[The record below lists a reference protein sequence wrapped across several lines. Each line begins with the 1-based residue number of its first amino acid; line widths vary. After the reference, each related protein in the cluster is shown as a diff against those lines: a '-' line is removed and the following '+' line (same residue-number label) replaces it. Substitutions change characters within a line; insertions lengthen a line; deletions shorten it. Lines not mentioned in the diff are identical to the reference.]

1 MANNETAQD
10 KLDAATAVSDEPG
23 KNVNGQGLTRKYLE
37 NMLTSTGA
45 QPSLAVE
52 LLHPGKSAHEMLAN
66 CYFKDDKERNAALEY
81 LSLCIEYEDKQGQA
95 HLLRRLAGSVSV
107 KGYSRDQFVTATI
120 GERYKYNNARS
131 NKPDGAPQKAE
142 L

>member
-1 MANNETAQD
+1 MAENETAQD
-10 KLDAATAVSDEPG
+10 KFNAATAMSDEPG
-23 KNVNGQGLTRKYLE
+23 GNGKGQGLTRRVLE
-37 NMLTSTGA
+37 NMLTSTGM

-81 LSLCIEYEDKQGQA
+81 LSLCIEYDDKQGQDD
-95 HLLRRLAGSVSV
+95 LLRRLAGSVSV
-107 KGYSRDQFVTATI
+107 RGYSRDQFVTATI
-120 GERYKYNNARS
+120 GERYKYGS
-131 NKPDGAPQKAE
+131 SGVKKPDGAQKAG

>member
-1 MANNETAQD
+1 MAKDETAQD
-10 KLDAATAVSDEPG
+10 KLEKATAVSDEPG
-23 KNVNGQGLTRKYLE
+23 GNGNGQGLTRKVLE
-37 NMLTSTGA
+37 NMLTSTGM

-52 LLHPGKSAHEMLAN
+52 LLHPGKTAHEMLAN

-81 LSLCIEYEDKQGQA
+81 LSLCIEYDDKQGQDD
-95 HLLRRLAGSVSV
+95 LLRRLAGSVSV

-120 GERYKYNNARS
+120 GERYKYGKS
-131 NKPDGAPQKAE
+131 GFNKPDDAHKAG